1 MNHDVQVDPP
11 YGYTAHLA
19 GVAFDDAR
27 ARVTDALK
35 AQGFGILTEIDVKA
49 TMKAKLNREFRR
61 YVILGACNPELA
73 HRALETE
80 LRRGT
85 APAVQRLSL
94 GGRRR
99 HRRVH
104 REAGLDVRDREECGV
119 AAARRRGRPAAAQR
133 DRAHRLGRQKERTSM
148 TIFIVL
154 AVWVV
159 LQVWVLPRL
168 GVPT

>member
-1 MNHDVQVDPP
+1 MSYDVQGDPA

-80 LRRGT
+80 LAVGLLLPCNVCLWEEDGGT
-85 APAVQRLSL
+85 VVSIAKPAAMFEIVKSAALQPLVGEVDQRL
-94 GGRRR
+94 RRAI
-99 HRRVH
+99 
-104 REAGLDVRDREECGV
+104 EQIGQ
-119 AAARRRGRPAAAQR
+119 AA
-133 DRAHRLGRQKERTSM
+133 LKE
-148 TIFIVL
+148 
-154 AVWVV
+154 
-159 LQVWVLPRL
+159 
-168 GVPT
+168 